1 MPSRRP
7 FRAGDRIGSRYRVHA
22 AKAGGMGEVYLCL
35 DEHDGV
41 PYALKTFRA
50 DAFVANGTADF
61 EHEVGVW
68 VSLGNHPHLVRCHY
82 LTTVDDRPYMFLEW
96 VFGDE
101 ERGVDLRDWLESA
114 RRLGRAGLE
123 PREALALLIGV
134 ARGLVHAHAAPAALV
149 HRDLKPENV
158 LVAPGG
164 IAKITDFGLAR
175 AADAGHATLEPD
187 APPDVSDADSRQH
200 LTRMGGTP
208 GYMAPEQWRGE
219 PLDARVDVYALG
231 VMLFEL
237 LTGER
242 PYRSRGWRRL
252 QSMHCEAPVPAI
264 DGVTG
269 VDPALCRIV
278 ERCMGKAPEDRFPDA
293 GSLLDALETVYR
305 ASFGEAPPQMP
316 QPGEMSAGDLSNRGI
331 TYRALGRYDEALADY
346 ARALALDPDLAVV
359 YGNRGVCYQD
369 LDRHDEALA
378 DFARAVDLDPGN
390 ARTYYNRS
398 MTWRRLRRYDAAL
411 ADIDRALALRP
422 DMIEAY
428 NNRGTTLSAMAR
440 HAEAVAEFTRVLELD
455 ADNAAALANRAG
467 SLHRLGRDDEA
478 LSDVDAAVA
487 IDPGL
492 GVARMN
498 RAMILDALERT
509 DEALDEFARALDAD
523 ADSAACHY
531 NRANVYR
538 RLGHHA
544 EALTGYDRAVAL
556 QPDYAEAFVNRA
568 NTLHDLGR
576 DDEALVDLAHAI
588 DLPSAADGAA
598 ALALA
603 VRGNVLIA
611 MGRNEEAAE
620 DLGRAIA
627 LDPVLV
633 EAYLNRGIA
642 LERLG
647 RRDEALADFDR
658 AAALDPGSAV
668 ALAGRGEVHAAE
680 GRYDEALADL
690 GLAIAHGSMP
700 SLLVRGNLYVALDRP
715 DEALAD
721 YRRAIELDPANA
733 DACLNLGVVLNNVG
747 REAEALPW
755 LERAA
760 ALGHPQGAKYAAL
773 VRSELNG
780 HP

>member
-242 PYRSRGWRRL
+242 PYRSRGWRQL

-269 VDPALCRIV
+269 VDPALRRIV
-278 ERCMGKAPEDRFPDA
+278 ERCMGKVPEDRFPDA

-331 TYRALGRYDEALADY
+331 TYRALGRD
-346 ARALALDPDLAVV
+346 
-359 YGNRGVCYQD
+359 
-369 LDRHDEALA
+369 
-378 DFARAVDLDPGN
+378 
-390 ARTYYNRS
+390 
-398 MTWRRLRRYDAAL
+398 DAAL